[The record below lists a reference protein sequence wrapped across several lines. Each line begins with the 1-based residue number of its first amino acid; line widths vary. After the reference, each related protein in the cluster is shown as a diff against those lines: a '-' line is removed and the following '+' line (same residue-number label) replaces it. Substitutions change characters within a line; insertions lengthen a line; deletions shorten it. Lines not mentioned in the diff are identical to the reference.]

1 MQVNRKTL
9 PCNVQ
14 VVFCFINTT
23 FQSYFRYKSYKWRK
37 WKPEV
42 KSRKLAHLSSAPIL
56 IWVEQTMRDQIPFY
70 IIKKLSIR
78 GKINLVC
85 HLAEMW
91 KMWRQT
97 YSQRPQLT
105 KQPSVKKHHNQRKS
119 KFTIF
124 KSVKKLQDHW
134 FAPFVRSGRIRWAL
148 LLALSLCRICKS
160 VLRHN
165 KAVKWMPLLFL
176 FDQCFT
182 PLVGFDLDRF
192 GKDELDRGGTV
203 VGRVLPGLLE

>member
-1 MQVNRKTL
+1 MKTWSKVQEAGPSQFRPHFDLSRANHEGSDSFLYHQKVVNKRENKSGL
-9 PCNVQ
+9 PPSGDVKNVTSN
-14 VVFCFINTT
+14 VLPEAPVDETT
-23 FQSYFRYKSYKWRK
+23 FR
-37 WKPEV
+37 E
-42 KSRKLAHLSSAPIL
+42 
-56 IWVEQTMRDQIPFY
+56 
-70 IIKKLSIR
+70 
-78 GKINLVC
+78 
-85 HLAEMW
+85 
-91 KMWRQT
+91 
-97 YSQRPQLT
+97 
-105 KQPSVKKHHNQRKS
+105 KHHNQRKS